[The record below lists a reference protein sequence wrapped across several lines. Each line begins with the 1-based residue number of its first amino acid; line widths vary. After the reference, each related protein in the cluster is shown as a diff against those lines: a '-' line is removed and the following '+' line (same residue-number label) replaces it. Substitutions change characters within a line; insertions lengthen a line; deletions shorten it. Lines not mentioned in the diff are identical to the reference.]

1 MRKITATALFAGVG
15 VINGIYAILKLAPV
29 KKKVTL
35 ISRQADTPSIDF
47 RLIEDA
53 IHAMHPDY
61 QVVVLTKTDSNR
73 LAFAF
78 HMLKQMHHLAT
89 SKAVLIDSYC
99 IAVSVLKHKPA
110 LQVIQ
115 LWHAMGSM
123 KQFGYALI
131 GTEHGT
137 DPEIARIFK
146 MHHGYD
152 KILISSK
159 SFLKD
164 YEDGFRM
171 DPAIVEELP
180 LPKADLLA
188 DPAYRLARRKE
199 LLQKYP
205 ALSEKKNI
213 LYCPTFRK
221 HPVADTKEK
230 VSALIDA
237 AHQAGYNLLYKPHPV
252 SDLDLSDCDFLNI
265 PEDSFDLFFVSDY
278 VISDYSSII
287 YEAGLAEI
295 PVFLYAYDWDTYQ
308 EEHKL
313 NIDLQHDS
321 PLLFTDD
328 PQKIIKAIETDDFD
342 YDAFTAF
349 IHDNV
354 KMPEQ
359 RSCME
364 TLLKLIMF

>member
-1 MRKITATALFAGVG
+1 MRKITATALSAGVG
-15 VINGIYAILKLAPV
+15 VLNGIYALLKLAPV
-29 KKKVTL
+29 KKKITL
-35 ISRQADTPSIDF
+35 ISRQSDTPSIDF

-53 IHAMHPDY
+53 IHDKHPDY
-61 QVVVLTKTDSNR
+61 QVVTLAKTDGNK

-78 HMLKQMHHLAT
+78 HMLKQMRHLAT

-99 IAVSVLKHKPA
+99 IAVSVLKHKPS

-164 YEDGFRM
+164 YEEGFQM
-171 DPAIVEELP
+171 DPAIVEEIP

-188 DPAYRLARRKE
+188 DPSYRSVRRSE
-199 LLQKYP
+199 LLKKYP
-205 ALSEKKNI
+205 ELSERKNI

-237 AHQAGYNLLYKPHPV
+237 AHKAGYNLLYKPHPV

-295 PVFLYAYDWDTYQ
+295 PVFLYAYDWDAYQ

-328 PQKIIKAIETDDFD
+328 PKKIIKAIETDDFD

-354 KMPEQ
+354 KMPDHG
-359 RSCME
+359 SCLDAILD
-364 TLLKLIMF
+364 LLKL